1 MVEPGLTNE
10 KTWLVD
16 EKHLASA
23 FGSGL
28 VDVLATPVLV
38 GFCEETA
45 RSAVDPFLGKGQKTV
60 GTSITLQHTAATPPG
75 MRVTVRARL
84 VEVEKRR
91 LRFVI
96 DARDEL
102 EPIGEAEHERFII
115 DTERFER
122 RVAEKRLKSASLP
135 NSAGNRPHQ
144 SPTTSSQ

>member
-1 MVEPGLTNE
+1 MIEPGLTNE
-10 KTWLVD
+10 KTWLVG

-45 RSAVDPFLGKGQKTV
+45 RSAVDPLLGEGQKTV

-84 VEVEKRR
+84 VEVEKRH

-102 EPIGEAEHERFII
+102 EQIAEAEHERFII

-122 RVAEKRLKSASLP
+122 RIAEKRLKSASTR
-135 NSAGNRPHQ
+135 NSLRD
-144 SPTTSSQ
+144 